1 MEDKFQEKESTPTK
15 AAKVETKPPIIGY
28 FSLYRYA
35 STKDRLL
42 FVLGIVLSAIH
53 GIQMPLFCLLFGQAT
68 GEFTPDK
75 SSAEIKRLVTT
86 TALYMLLL
94 AAISLCS
101 AGSAAFIFGYLS
113 TKVSTAVKI
122 KYFSSILHQDIAW
135 FDQENPEKM
144 TTAFVENSQK
154 LKNVLGRINHSL
166 IFAIGMMAAGLTIGF
181 VYGWWFALIV
191 LLTVPVSM
199 IGLMVFITSLGTKEE
214 KVKGAYESAAGLSE
228 QALMSIRTVKTLVGE
243 EHELSNYSLAM
254 QEAKKTTIKYG
265 YLAGVYFGIF
275 MMSMLFSY
283 GFNFY
288 IGSILMEKQVTNTNQ
303 GRSYSVTD
311 IGTIFFAV
319 ITGGMNMG
327 QITPSLQSLAVGREA
342 ATQIYKII
350 ERVSRIKIDDP
361 EGIKPARIEGDIRF
375 EGVHFHYA
383 TKSDTPVLRGMD
395 FEIKKGEKVAFVG
408 ETGSGK
414 STTIQLLERF
424 YDPVAGRVTVD
435 GRDLKEYNLAAL
447 RKFMG
452 YVGQEPVLF
461 AMTIKENLL
470 VAKPDA
476 TESELYDAL
485 KRANAYDF
493 VIKLENKLDTFV
505 GASGSQLSGGQKQRI
520 SIARS
525 ILQNPTILLL
535 DEATSALD
543 RRNER
548 EIQETL
554 DRFSESRTTVV
565 IAHRLTTV
573 MNSDKIFVVRKGEI
587 VERGTHEHLLGLKGV
602 YANLVSHQLS
612 EEAVR
617 DDKIINLNEVEPRF
631 NGMTQADEDK
641 PQEEVVAPQGK
652 KKPSDEEKKQAAKE
666 QARITKESKKMMN
679 KYLTKDNNWVLLV
692 LGCIGGLS
700 NGVLNACFG
709 LFLGNMIEALG
720 QFQVLIVGNPGN
732 LPLNWEDAR
741 WNAAWAA
748 ICFIIIAVA
757 IFIGNIMQL
766 GFLSALAIKVSTDLR
781 SLIFKKFLSNKMA
794 FFDRKANSAS
804 NLTSVISKDCI
815 QVNTTI
821 SQVYGALCMGF
832 GSYSAGMIIAFIA
845 SWRLALV
852 SMAVTPLIMF
862 AGYIEMKS
870 VGSVSKQEGSEET
883 SDNNI
888 FQEAATNMR
897 TVNSLNSQT
906 NMQASFDRAC
916 ERKDPVKLCK
926 NATDGLLFG
935 LGHSGLFIVYGVTF
949 VVGAIFTQ
957 DYGLSYGDFFR
968 AMFGSL
974 FGAYGV
980 GMSQQFLPDLAE
992 AQKSA
997 EKIYTFL
1004 DANMKENESEIM
1016 GVGLK
1021 TEIKGEIEFRDV
1033 YFTYPERSNPIFKGL
1048 SFKVKPKQKVAFAG
1062 SSGTGKSTIFML
1074 LYRFYEPSSGQILVD
1089 GRDIKE
1095 YELGHLRSQLGLV
1108 SQEPVL
1114 FNETIRENIRYNRR
1128 EMGQE
1133 EIVKAATI
1141 ANAIGFI
1148 TNDEI
1153 DSVGK

>member
-1 MEDKFQEKESTPTK
+1 MSEKTQEKNSKQGKAEKSTPL
-15 AAKVETKPPIIGY
+15 IGY

-42 FVLGIVLSAIH
+42 FTLGLILSAIH

-75 SSAEIKRLVTT
+75 SSAEIKRLVVV

-94 AAISLCS
+94 ALISLCS
-101 AGSAAFIFGYLS
+101 AGSAAFLFAYLS

-122 KYFSSILHQDIAW
+122 KYFSAILHQDIAW

-154 LKNVLGRINHSL
+154 LKNALARINHSL
-166 IFAIGMMAAGLTIGF
+166 IFATAMSVTGLVIGF

-199 IGLMVFITSLGTKEE
+199 IGLMVFIQSLGTKEE
-214 KVKGAYESAAGLSE
+214 KIKGAYESAAALSE
-228 QALMSIRTVKTLVGE
+228 QALMSVRTVKTLVGE
-243 EHELSNYSLAM
+243 EYELSNYSQAM
-254 QEAKKTTIKYG
+254 QEAKKTITKYG

-275 MMSMLFSY
+275 MMTMLFSY

-303 GRSYSVTD
+303 GRSYSVSD

-319 ITGGMNMG
+319 ITGGMNLG
-327 QITPSLQSLAVGREA
+327 QITPALQSLAQGREA

-350 ERVSRIKIDDP
+350 ERVSKIKIDDP
-361 EGIKPARIEGDIRF
+361 SGLKPERIDGEIRF

-383 TKSDTPVLRGMD
+383 TKSDAPVLQGMD
-395 FEIKKGEKVAFVG
+395 FEVKKGQKVAFVG

-414 STTIQLLERF
+414 STTIQLIERF

-435 GRDLKEYNLAAL
+435 GRDLKEYNLTHL

-461 AMTIKENLL
+461 AMSIKENLL

-476 TESELYDAL
+476 TESELYDSL

-493 VIKLENKLDTFV
+493 VMKLDNKLDTFV

-554 DRFSESRTTVV
+554 DSFAESRTTIV

-573 MNSDKIFVVRKGEI
+573 MNADKIFVVKQGQV
-587 VERGTHEHLLGLKGV
+587 VESGRHEELLGLKGV
-602 YANLVSHQLS
+602 YANLVSHQLTGEPLREDKERDPNDIEARLNLMTGAGDTDA
-612 EEAVR
+612 EEAIV
-617 DDKIINLNEVEPRF
+617 
-631 NGMTQADEDK
+631 G
-641 PQEEVVAPQGK
+641 
-652 KKPSDEEKKQAAKE
+652 EKKQKKQLSEEEKRAEVKE
-666 QARITKESKKMMN
+666 KGRITAESKKMMN
-679 KYLTKDNNWVLLV
+679 KYLTKDGNWLLLV
-692 LGCIGGLS
+692 VGCVGGLS

-720 QFQVLIVGNPGN
+720 QYQVLIVGNPSN
-732 LPLNWEDAR
+732 LPLTWEDTR
-741 WNAAWAA
+741 WKATWAA

-757 IFIGNIMQL
+757 IFVGNIMQL
-766 GFLSALAIKVSTDLR
+766 GFLSALAINVATDLR
-781 SLIFKKFLSNKMA
+781 RLIFQKFLSNKML

-804 NLTSVISKDCI
+804 NLTSVISKDCV
-815 QVNTTI
+815 QVNSTI
-821 SQVYGALCMGF
+821 SQVYGSLCQGM
-832 GSYSAGMIIAFIA
+832 GSYVAGMIIAFIA

-852 SMAVTPLIMF
+852 AMAVTPFIMF

-870 VGSVSKQEGSEET
+870 VGSISAQAESEQS
-883 SDNNI
+883 SDNTI
-888 FQEAATNMR
+888 FQETATNMR
-897 TVNSLNSQT
+897 TVNSLNSKT
-906 NMQASFDRAC
+906 GIMATFAKAC
-916 ERKDPVKLCK
+916 ERKDPVRLCR
-926 NATDGLLFG
+926 NATDGFLFG
-935 LGHSGLFIVYGVTF
+935 LGHSGIFIVYGVVFT
-949 VVGAIFTQ
+949 VGAVFTQ

-1004 DANMKENESEIM
+1004 DASNPDNDSEIK
-1016 GVGLK
+1016 GIGLK
-1021 TEIKGEIEFRDV
+1021 TEILGEIEFRDV
-1033 YFTYPERSNPIFKGL
+1033 CFTYPERSNPIFKGL
-1048 SFKVKPKQKVAFAG
+1048 SFKIKPKQKVAFAG
-1062 SSGTGKSTIFML
+1062 PSGTGKSTIFAL
-1074 LYRFYEPSSGQILVD
+1074 LYRFYEPGSGSILLD
-1089 GRDIKE
+1089 GRDIRE
-1095 YELGHLRSQLGLV
+1095 YELGHLRTRLGMV

-1114 FNETIRENIRYNRR
+1114 FNTTIGNNIR
-1128 EMGQE
+1128 
-1133 EIVKAATI
+1133 
-1141 ANAIGFI
+1141 
-1148 TNDEI
+1148 
-1153 DSVGK
+1153 